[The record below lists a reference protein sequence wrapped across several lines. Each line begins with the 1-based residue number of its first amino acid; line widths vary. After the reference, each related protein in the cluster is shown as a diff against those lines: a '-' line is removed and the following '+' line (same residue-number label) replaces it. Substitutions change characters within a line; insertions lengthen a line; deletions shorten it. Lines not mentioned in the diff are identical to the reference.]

1 MVMYRL
7 LASSENLSVLDPASP
22 SGNSISGLFILVMF
36 ITGAIFLLV
45 ETVLIYAIVRG
56 IRRAGASDAEPPHVY
71 GSKPIEIAWTAAP
84 ALIVFVLFLL
94 VARVL
99 WEVRVDPDK
108 PTPGSKPLYVTVVGH
123 QWWWEYR
130 YTSYDSKELGF
141 TTANELRIPVS
152 EPDTSRPVYLKLLS
166 ADVNHS
172 FWVPRLGGKTDLIPG
187 RANSMWLQTE
197 ERGLFH
203 GQCGDYC
210 GTQHAKMLLRVN
222 AVAPDEFNRWV
233 ANESRPAL
241 DGPPGQSGR
250 DRFLSLSCVN
260 CHTVRGTPADGTVG
274 PDLTHLMARET
285 LASGIEPNT
294 PENIRRWVHDPQ
306 QMKPGCLM
314 PAFSLGE
321 PELEKLVAYLTTLK

>member
-1 MVMYRL
+1 MMHGL
-7 LASSENLSVLDPASP
+7 LAISDNLSVLDPASP
-22 SGNSISGLFILVMF
+22 SGKSINGLFILVLV

-45 ETVLIYAIVRG
+45 EVVLIYAIVRST
-56 IRRAGASDAEPPHVY
+56 RRAGSPGAEPPQVY

-99 WEVRVDPDK
+99 WEVRIDPDK
-108 PTPGSKPLYVTVVGH
+108 PSPGSKPLYVTVVGH

-130 YTSYDSKELGF
+130 YISYDNKELGF
-141 TTANELRIPVS
+141 ITANELCIPVS
-152 EPDTSRPVYLKLLS
+152 EWDTPRPIFLKLQS

-172 FWVPRLGGKTDLIPG
+172 FWVPRLGGKTDLVPG
-187 RANSMWLQTE
+187 RTNSMWLQTE
-197 ERGLFH
+197 ERGLFL
-203 GQCGDYC
+203 GQCGEYC

-233 ANESRPAL
+233 ANQSRPAMDDRL
-241 DGPPGQSGR
+241 GQTGR

-260 CHTVRGTPADGTVG
+260 CHTVRGTPASGTVG

-294 PENIRRWVHDPQ
+294 PDNIRRWVNNPQ

-321 PELEKLVAYLTTLK
+321 PDLEKLVAYLTTLK